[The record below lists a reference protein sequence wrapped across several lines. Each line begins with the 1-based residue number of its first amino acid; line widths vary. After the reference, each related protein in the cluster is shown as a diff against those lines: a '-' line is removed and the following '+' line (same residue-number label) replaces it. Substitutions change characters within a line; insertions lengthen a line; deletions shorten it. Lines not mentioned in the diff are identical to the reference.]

1 MGTLGSHM
9 PAMLMPAVNSYFAIY
24 TLEGS
29 RPSQATRTCGQL
41 WDLHATATDRQLA
54 ISHARMLALQ
64 PGVSE
69 VHVKQVTEDLASG
82 QVSVRDIKR
91 CRRGGAYGYYKAAS
105 VALAIVCAAL
115 MAQFF
120 LG

>member
-24 TLEGS
+24 TLEG
-29 RPSQATRTCGQL
+29 TRAAPDTRRRGLL

-91 CRRGGAYGYYKAAS
+91 CKRGGNHTYTRAC
-105 VALAIVCAAL
+105 ALALAVLSAAAAARWL
-115 MAQFF
+115 